1 MEFLPT
7 IEVRSGRLIR
17 SIGFDT
23 PGRPVAGID
32 PVGRA
37 EELVWQGAK
46 WLHLVDLD
54 RMFADGDNDALIGRI
69 VTRVGSYVRIQL
81 AGGLR
86 GREGLEAVRDLEV
99 ARFVVEA
106 GAIAERRVELAV
118 EVLGVSRVAL
128 GLTVRDGLVT
138 QREWGAIEGLHATD
152 VLRHAVGLGV
162 RTAVRSDAARHGRLT
177 GLDIAEATALQSEG
191 AGILAW
197 GGIAGLKDIAA
208 AREAG
213 LAGVVVGRALD
224 EGRFTLADGL
234 RAASGD

>member
-1 MEFLPT
+1 MDLLPA

-17 SIGFDT
+17 SAGPDT
-23 PGRPVAGID
+23 PARPGVCID
-32 PVGRA
+32 PVARA

-81 AGGLR
+81 VGGLR

-118 EVLGVSRVAL
+118 EVLGVLRVAL
-128 GLTVRDGLVT
+128 GITVRNGLVT
-138 QREWGAIEGLHATD
+138 QREWGAITGLHASD
-152 VLRHAVGLGV
+152 VLRHAVGVGV
-162 RTAVRSDAARHGRLT
+162 RTAVLNDAARHGRLT
-177 GLDIAEATALQSEG
+177 GLDIAAAQALQNEG
-191 AGILAW
+191 AGILAS
-197 GGIAGLKDIAA
+197 GGVAGLKDIVA

-213 LAGVVVGRALD
+213 LAGVLVGRALD

-234 RAASGD
+234 HAASGD

>member
-1 MEFLPT
+1 MELLPA

-17 SIGFDT
+17 STGGDT
-23 PGRPVAGID
+23 PGRSGASID
-32 PVGRA
+32 PVARA

-86 GREGLEAVRDLEV
+86 GKEGLEAVRDLEV

-106 GAIAERRVELAV
+106 GALEERRIEPAV
-118 EVLGVSRVAL
+118 EMLGVTRVAL
-128 GLTVRDGLVT
+128 GLTVRSGLVT
-138 QREWGAIEGLHATD
+138 QREWGAIEGLHASD

-162 RTAVRSDAARHGRLT
+162 RTAIHTDAARHGRLG
-177 GLDIAEATALQSEG
+177 GLDIAGAKALQNEG
-191 AGILAW
+191 AGILVS
-197 GGIAGLKDIAA
+197 GGAAGLQDIVA
-208 AREAG
+208 ARAAG
-213 LAGVVVGRALD
+213 LAGVLVGRALD

>member
-1 MEFLPT
+1 MELLPT
-7 IEVRSGRLIR
+7 IDVRSGRLIR
-17 SIGFDT
+17 STSPDA
-23 PGRPVAGID
+23 PGPSAAGTDPVA
-32 PVGRA
+32 RA

-106 GAIAERRVELAV
+106 GALEERRVEEAIA
-118 EVLGVSRVAL
+118 VLGISRVAL
-128 GLTVRDGLVT
+128 GLNVRDGLVT
-138 QREWGAIEGLHATD
+138 QREWGAIEGLHARD
-152 VLRHAVGLGV
+152 VLHHAVALGV
-162 RTAVRSDAARHGRLT
+162 RTAVYHDTARHGRLV
-177 GLDIAEATALQSEG
+177 GLDIAGASALQDEG
-191 AGILAW
+191 AGVLV
-197 GGIAGLKDIAA
+197 GGGVSGLKDIVA

-224 EGRFTLADGL
+224 EGRFSLADGL
-234 RAASGD
+234 RAAAGA